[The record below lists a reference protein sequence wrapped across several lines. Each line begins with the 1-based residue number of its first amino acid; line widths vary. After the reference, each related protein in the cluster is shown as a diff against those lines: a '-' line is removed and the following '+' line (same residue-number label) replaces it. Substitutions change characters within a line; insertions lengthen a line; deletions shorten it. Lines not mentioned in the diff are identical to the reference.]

1 MYDCRTAVDTLGRMR
16 VLVDTTPLRVSR
28 DFRQL
33 FVGQS
38 VSVIGTTVAGAALP
52 FQLYDLTGSSL
63 AVGLL
68 GVAELGPL
76 LVFSLVGGA
85 LADSIDKRRLM
96 LGLTTAAMAC
106 SVGMAINASLAH
118 PQVWAIYVLAAL
130 TSAVFGAR
138 YPVHRALVPLLL
150 GDDLRPAGYALQA
163 TLGSLGMMIGPAV
176 GGVLIAAWGFPVAY
190 GLDAVS
196 YVFALVAYA
205 GLSPSPPFAGAARA
219 SRDSVV
225 EGLRFLRGQP
235 VILSVFGV
243 DLLAMV
249 FGFPRALF
257 PALTERLGG
266 GPTLYGLLLAS
277 VAAGAFLASV
287 LSGWT
292 VHVKRSGRAIL
303 IAVTAWGAAITV
315 VGITREPAIVLAMLL
330 CAGAADMISGV
341 YRSTIAAE
349 VTPDELRGRVSGVE
363 FAVYAGGPV
372 LGDVEAGVVGGLLG
386 VPFAIVSGGIACVV
400 GAALF
405 AVLVPSFARYVRP
418 TTDDAAPAGAS
429 TST

>member
-138 YPVHRALVPLLL
+138 
-150 GDDLRPAGYALQA
+150 
-163 TLGSLGMMIGPAV
+163 
-176 GGVLIAAWGFPVAY
+176 
-190 GLDAVS
+190 
-196 YVFALVAYA
+196 
-205 GLSPSPPFAGAARA
+205 
-219 SRDSVV
+219 
-225 EGLRFLRGQP
+225 
-235 VILSVFGV
+235 
-243 DLLAMV
+243 
-249 FGFPRALF
+249 
-257 PALTERLGG
+257 
-266 GPTLYGLLLAS
+266 
-277 VAAGAFLASV
+277 
-287 LSGWT
+287 
-292 VHVKRSGRAIL
+292 
-303 IAVTAWGAAITV
+303 
-315 VGITREPAIVLAMLL
+315 
-330 CAGAADMISGV
+330 
-341 YRSTIAAE
+341 
-349 VTPDELRGRVSGVE
+349 
-363 FAVYAGGPV
+363 
-372 LGDVEAGVVGGLLG
+372 
-386 VPFAIVSGGIACVV
+386 
-400 GAALF
+400 
-405 AVLVPSFARYVRP
+405 
-418 TTDDAAPAGAS
+418 
-429 TST
+429 